1 MRTSAGFRAHAR
13 VYGPALPRGPEA
25 AQLRRATELVS
36 GRVREWGPGLALSFV
51 GGLRF
56 LPSLGGVGA

>member
-25 AQLRRATELVS
+25 AQLSRATELVS

-51 GGLRF
+51 G
-56 LPSLGGVGA
+56 A